1 MPDAN
6 NNDADQ
12 ASKYLHSL
20 ISNIIVLCLNSFM
33 AILQDFAKF
42 AVSRLAR
49 TFPSH
54 TLQMLTLMTP
64 ALLNTD
70 VPLHE
75 KYTPVIRTTFLNAHP
90 DHVVYS
96 LTTFMNDYVLQS
108 TSTKCH
114 G

>member
-1 MPDAN
+1 MPNAN

-12 ASKYLHSL
+12 AAKYLHSL

-33 AILQDFAKF
+33 AILQDLAKF